1 MPIIDVARGQAER
14 QELALI
20 IDDQV
25 ELEAIEPAD
34 RGLATSSTAVK
45 DAMGVDASVVTDGKG
60 GGVDKADAATLT
72 QLGMQIGHQRNQ
84 DSGHQ
89 LDKARV
95 AHQDRKLTAQ
105 MTVDIF
111 GIVGFEGAVVRLV
124 EQDENGH
131 DFTGM
136 HVGQTDALAL
146 PRCQQIVVPAW
157 GKLLPKIV
165 YGTKE
170 FEYTHRWTLLVIE
183 TAVCFLLSYQERFP
197 YPELTLITP
206 NHNASSRVLYTSDK
220 NLVFLAQ
227 TSVEV

>member
-1 MPIIDVARGQAER
+1 MPIIDIARSQAER
-14 QELALI
+14 QDLALI

-25 ELEAIEPAD
+25 QLEAIEPAD

-72 QLGMQIGHQRNQ
+72 QLGMQIGHQWNQ
-84 DSGHQ
+84 HGGHQ

-131 DFTGM
+131 DFDWDACRSNACAGAVPM
-136 HVGQTDALAL
+136 SADRGASLGQTAARNRL
-146 PRCQQIVVPAW
+146 RNKRVR
-157 GKLLPKIV
+157 V
-165 YGTKE
+165 Y
-170 FEYTHRWTLLVIE
+170 
-183 TAVCFLLSYQERFP
+183 S
-197 YPELTLITP
+197 
-206 NHNASSRVLYTSDK
+206 
-220 NLVFLAQ
+220 
-227 TSVEV
+227 